1 LPETAEN
8 PPHSESQVGDIG
20 TAEIG
25 LIELNGMIAAAIF
38 GAPAEAA
45 ALAGV

>member
-8 PPHSESQVGDIG
+8 PPHSEGQVRD
-20 TAEIG
+20 IG
-25 LIELNGMIAAAIF
+25 LIEINGMIAAAIF

-45 ALAGV
+45 APAGV